1 MLRGCAPHRACSSA
15 AQHNARHGLHH
26 PFFLIALALAR
37 PGIQDLGGSLI
48 REVAN
53 AGMGRADLLAFW
65 FGESDQSTPQFI
77 REAAIESLASG
88 ETFYSQN
95 LGRPWLRQAIAQYL
109 QRLHGRDFDVERIAA
124 VASGDV
130 GLMLTCQ
137 LLLSP
142 GDRVVAVTPVW
153 PNPLEMA
160 RILGAQVE
168 RVPLQVRGGR
178 WTLGLDQL
186 LQALTPG
193 TRMLILNSPNNPT
206 GWTLEAAAVALL
218 LAHCRR
224 HGIWVLSDDV
234 YERLVYDPAQASAPS
249 LLRLA
254 EAEDRIIS
262 VNSCSKAW
270 LMTGWRMGWMVV
282 PQALQADLS
291 KVIEYNF
298 SCIFE
303 PIQRAAAVALTQGEA
318 HVAQLRAGLADS
330 RQRLVQ
336 ALRAIPGVQV
346 PDAGG
351 AMYAFFRLEGKA
363 TRSPWPSAW
372 CAKPAWAW
380 PLATPSA
387 PRARAGCAGAMPPPT
402 TPACSKACAGW
413 RPSCKPPQ
421 AAELHDAELCF

>member
-1 MLRGCAPHRACSSA
+1 
-15 AQHNARHGLHH
+15 
-26 PFFLIALALAR
+26 
-37 PGIQDLGGSLI
+37 
-48 REVAN
+48 
-53 AGMGRADLLAFW
+53 
-65 FGESDQSTPQFI
+65 
-77 REAAIESLASG
+77 
-88 ETFYSQN
+88 
-95 LGRPWLRQAIAQYL
+95 
-109 QRLHGRDFDVERIAA
+109 
-124 VASGDV
+124 
-130 GLMLTCQ
+130 MLTCQ

-178 WTLGLDQL
+178 WTLDLDQL

-206 GWTLEAAAVALL
+206 GWTLEAAAVAPL

-351 AMYAFFRLEGKA
+351 AMYAFFRLEGQSDSLTLAKRLVREAGLGLAPGNAFGPEGQGWLRWCHA
-363 TRSPWPSAW
+363 TADH
-372 CAKPAWAW
+372 
-380 PLATPSA
+380 
-387 PRARAGCAGAMPPPT
+387 ARLLEGVRRLEAFVQT
-402 TPACSKACAGW
+402 
-413 RPSCKPPQ
+413 
-421 AAELHDAELCF
+421 AASG